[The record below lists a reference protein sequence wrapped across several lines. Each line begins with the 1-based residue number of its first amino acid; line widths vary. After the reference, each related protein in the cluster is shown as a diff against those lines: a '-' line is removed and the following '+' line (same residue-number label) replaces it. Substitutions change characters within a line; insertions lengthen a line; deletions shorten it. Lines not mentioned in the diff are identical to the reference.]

1 MHLGL
6 QLVVDDVARTD
17 GKKRS
22 APAASKLGICL
33 VAKQKK
39 RV

>member
-6 QLVVDDVARTD
+6 QLVVDDAARID

-22 APAASKLGICL
+22 APSELGICL
-33 VAKQKK
+33 VAKQKT
-39 RV
+39 RI